1 MTPVTRITVHH
12 EGAGNPVDW
21 ARGGEGGYSI
31 WIGDVGGDHAYVM
44 LRSPWSSW
52 GTLHFN
58 HVSLDICL
66 SGNRMVEAVTDAD
79 VATIAQ
85 AVADAR
91 ARGWVVDHP
100 EVVMHHDSEGSNT
113 VCPGTNART
122 DPRHLQIVAACQA
135 PAPAGNAK
143 PYLIRNTNGAD
154 VKMLQL
160 MLNVGTGTHLNI
172 DGVFSM
178 QTETAVKDLQRWFHL
193 PLTGATDK
201 KTWDF
206 LTVAYVSAQNKRAAA

>member
-1 MTPVTRITVHH
+1 MNPVTRITIHH

-31 WIGDVGGDHAYVM
+31 WIGDVGGDHSYVM

-66 SGNRMVEAVTDAD
+66 SGNRMVDQVTDAD

-85 AVADAR
+85 AVGDAR
-91 ARGWVVDHP
+91 ARGWVIDSPQVVD
-100 EVVMHHDSEGSNT
+100 HHDSEGSST
-113 VCPGTNART
+113 VCSGNHTREVWAK
-122 DPRHLQIVAACQA
+122 IVGACQKPA
-135 PAPAGNAK
+135 APAGNAK
-143 PYLIRNTNGAD
+143 PFLVLNTKGAD

-172 DGVFSM
+172 DGVFAV
-178 QTETAVKDLQRWFHL
+178 QTSTAVKDLQRWFHL
-193 PLTGATDK
+193 PITGTTDR

-206 LTVAYVSAQNKRAAA
+206 LTVAYVTAQNKRAA

>member
-1 MTPVTRITVHH
+1 MTPVTRITIHH

-31 WIGDVGGDHAYVM
+31 WIGDVNGDHAYVM
-44 LRSPWSSW
+44 LRTPWSSW
-52 GTLHFN
+52 GTFHFN

-66 SGNRMVEAVTDAD
+66 SGNRMVDDVSDAD
-79 VATIAQ
+79 ILTILQ

-100 EVVMHHDSEGSNT
+100 EVVFHHDSEGSNT
-113 VCPGTNART
+113 VCPGTKAYS
-122 DPRHLQIVAACQA
+122 HQGAIVAACQA

-143 PYLIRNTNGAD
+143 PFLVLNTKGAD

-172 DGVFSM
+172 DGVFAV
-178 QTETAVKDLQRWFHL
+178 QTQTAVKDLQRWFHL
-193 PLTGATDK
+193 PITGSTDK

-206 LTVAYVSAQNKRAAA
+206 LTVAYVTAQNKRAA